1 MLQFLT
7 PLWLLALPTVILP
20 WLWPLL
26 KPRTRQPQPFSA
38 FFLLPP
44 ETLRQQ
50 LRFSREDFW
59 IKLLRSLLVLLAVL
73 LLARPY
79 WLEEPPPLELWVV
92 DDSASLTTQPSLQSN
107 LSTGIQPLLLSELFP
122 PPAEAP
128 VQTKFQGSFLLVHPI

>member
-59 IKLLRSLLVLLAVL
+59 IKLLRSLLVLLAVPSCLAEPNAL
-73 LLARPY
+73 LPIAMLSDSSSAA
-79 WLEEPPPLELWVV
+79 VV
-92 DDSASLTTQPSLQSN
+92 NVALPNAIL
-107 LSTGIQPLLLSELFP
+107 
-122 PPAEAP
+122 
-128 VQTKFQGSFLLVHPI
+128 